1 MKGMKWGVRRTPAQL
16 GRSSKKRASGI
27 KARAKPKRAKEEET
41 VPKKKPLSEMTDDE
55 IRQKISRLEMEKK
68 YKELLRSEEQTS
80 KGKRFVMDVLEKSGK
95 NVATQWTTYV
105 MGTAINKAM
114 GSEVVNPRKGQ
125 KDK

>member
-1 MKGMKWGVRRTPAQL
+1 
-16 GRSSKKRASGI
+16 
-27 KARAKPKRAKEEET
+27 
-41 VPKKKPLSEMTDDE
+41 MTDDE

-114 GSEVVNPRKGQ
+114 GSEVVNPKKGQ